1 MKISV
6 ITLIFSVL
14 TGLVFFTYQ
23 GVKNI
28 KSESVATNCKVING
42 YISNP
47 EKRSTEFHLVV
58 ETTNKKVIDI
68 YVNSVDY
75 FKSLKEKNV
84 TFMLSPRQLKTRT
97 ETEKRNEGICAVSCV
112 LWVIFGVVCFSYAV
126 SEY

>member
-58 ETTNKKVIDI
+58 ETTNKK
-68 YVNSVDY
+68 
-75 FKSLKEKNV
+75 
-84 TFMLSPRQLKTRT
+84 
-97 ETEKRNEGICAVSCV
+97 ETDKINN
-112 LWVIFGVVCFSYAV
+112 
-126 SEY
+126 